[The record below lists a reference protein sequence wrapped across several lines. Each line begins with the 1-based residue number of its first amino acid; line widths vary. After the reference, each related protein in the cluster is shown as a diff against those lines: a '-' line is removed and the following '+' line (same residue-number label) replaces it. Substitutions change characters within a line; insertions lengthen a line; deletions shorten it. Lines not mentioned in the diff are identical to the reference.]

1 MARFVKKLSESLP
14 GPLGS
19 SFNEHPGMVAELI
32 DGFPVRTVE
41 FQMGKPVSEVLLE
54 AIREEALPDAKF
66 EVPGGYKLQD
76 PFAAR

>member
-1 MARFVKKLSESLP
+1 
-14 GPLGS
+14 
-19 SFNEHPGMVAELI
+19 
-32 DGFPVRTVE
+32 
-41 FQMGKPVSEVLLE
+41 MGKPVSEVLLE